1 MNTKLTPGVVLLAI
15 ALGTV
20 IGPATTLAH
29 VSSGN
34 LQDASYWWEIA
45 ASTLGSFATTVL
57 TITGLVAA
65 ALGLP
70 ILKGSSDAGPTP

>member
-1 MNTKLTPGVVLLAI
+1 MTTKLTPGVILLAI
-15 ALGTV
+15 LLGALV
-20 IGPATTLAH
+20 GPATTLRN
-29 VSSGN
+29 VSSAN

-70 ILKGSSDAGPTP
+70 IVKGSNDAGPTP